1 MFDAKNDIKFSLQNE
16 RRRPF
21 SGDPGSYGC
30 LLYTWLSVSWIE
42 EEEAPIKE
50 GKRRNAIKIV

>member
-21 SGDPGSYGC
+21 SGDPGSYGF

-42 EEEAPIKE
+42 EEAPIKE
-50 GKRRNAIKIV
+50 RKRRNAIKIV